1 MRLTDGRKRV
11 AFLYGTR
18 PEAIKMAPVVAAVRR
33 TAGLM
38 PVVVTSGQHREILDQ
53 VNDLFGIVP
62 DRDLDLLRP
71 GQTLDGVMAGALRGF
86 GDYLDERPV
95 DAVVVQGDTSTA
107 FAGAL
112 AAYHRQL
119 PVVHVEAGLRTQHLY
134 SPFPEEGNRRF
145 IGVVADLHCAPTRA
159 AAANLLAENVPA
171 ERIIVT
177 GNTVIDAL
185 MWAVERQRVTEDPFV
200 DAAIAA
206 GRRIVTVTLH
216 RRESW
221 DGGIRAVADAVAR
234 VARRHPEVLVVLPM
248 HPNPVVR
255 AELRP
260 LLDPVPNVHL
270 AAPMAYAP
278 FCRLLA
284 GSAVVVT
291 DSGGVQEEAPTLNV
305 PVIVT
310 RETTER
316 PEAVHAGAAVLVGT
330 DRDRIATTLEELL
343 ADELLHQRMASAP
356 SPFGDGRAA
365 ERIAVAIG
373 DLLSAGRLAATDDRV
388 GAFAS

>member
-1 MRLTDGRKRV
+1 MTDGRKRV

-33 TAGLM
+33 TPGLV

-53 VNDLFGIVP
+53 VNALFGIVP
-62 DRDLDLLRP
+62 DHDLALLRP
-71 GQTLDGVMAGALRGF
+71 GQTLDGVVAGALRGF
-86 GDYLDERPV
+86 GTYLDEAPV

-112 AAYHRQL
+112 AAYHRHI
-119 PVVHVEAGLRTQHLY
+119 PVVHVEAGLRTGDLY

-145 IGVVADLHCAPTRA
+145 VGVVADLHCAPTRA
-159 AAANLLAENVPA
+159 AAANLSVENVPA
-171 ERIIVT
+171 GRVIVT

-185 MWAVERQRVTEDPFV
+185 MWAVEHQRVTENPLI
-200 DAAIAA
+200 DAAIGQ

-221 DGGIRAVADAVAR
+221 DGGIREVAAAVAR
-234 VARRHPEVLVVLPM
+234 VARRQPDVLVVLPM

-270 AAPMAYAP
+270 AEPMSYAP

-284 GSAVVVT
+284 CSTVVVT
-291 DSGGVQEEAPTLNV
+291 DSGGVQEEAPALDV

-316 PEAVHAGAAVLVGT
+316 PEAVQVGAALLVGT
-330 DRDRIATTLEELL
+330 DRDRIATTLEKLL
-343 ADELLHQRMASAP
+343 TDDLLHKRMASAP

-365 ERIAVAIG
+365 DRIAAAVS
-373 DLLSAGRLAATDDRV
+373 DLLSVRRLADVGDRV
-388 GAFAS
+388 GTSAS